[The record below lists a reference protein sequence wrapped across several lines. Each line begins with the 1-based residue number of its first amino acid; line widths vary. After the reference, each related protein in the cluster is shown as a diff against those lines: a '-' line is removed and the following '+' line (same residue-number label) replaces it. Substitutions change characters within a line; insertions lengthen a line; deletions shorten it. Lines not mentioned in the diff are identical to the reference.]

1 MVEFKA
7 SVILAS
13 LAHRLG
19 RDSHY
24 PYVHRIRR
32 RSQCRERTI
41 TYKATIVQLTIQ
53 PCWLIV
59 WAGTHTTRTFI
70 ALGDALN
77 SESVR

>member
-41 TYKATIVQLTIQ
+41 TYKATIVQLTIRLN
-53 PCWLIV
+53 PSSRMH
-59 WAGTHTTRTFI
+59 GTHLQELMI
-70 ALGDALN
+70 
-77 SESVR
+77 VRGRIELSLDR

>member
-32 RSQCRERTI
+32 RSQFRKRTI
-41 TYKATIVQLTIQ
+41 TYKAMIVQLTNH
-53 PCWLIV
+53 PPATL
-59 WAGTHTTRTFI
+59 TFTTPH
-70 ALGDALN
+70 
-77 SESVR
+77 ESTLSIPKAYGK